1 MVYRELFS
9 NKGAAFYSVKKPM
22 EEDDAY
28 IKRYLSIHKHAIPL
42 TFMEGKEGSHMYF
55 SADSERDIQRKSTL
69 LSSDYKV
76 KLNRDYWIVKKNVVI
91 LGHNSKC
98 RDIMQGFAAFVSEWG
113 REGEDIVNL
122 IVIDDQKNLEKM
134 GYYKDYPFVKRT
146 VAAEIYDKDLICS
159 TIEEF
164 VDSNEEDTS
173 VLILSDDSALNEN
186 IDAGAL
192 ANLVYVQDIINRR
205 LKEDP
210 DFDPYRIDMVVEII
224 DPKHHDIVNSY
235 NVNNVVI
242 SNRYISK
249 MITQISEKE
258 ALFDFYTDILTYDAE
273 GSDSYE
279 SKEIYVKKL
288 SRFFEEIPAKCTAQ
302 QFIRAIYE
310 ASTDQSIPKEKQN
323 PTIALGYVKH
333 GGEIVL
339 FSGDQ
344 AQIEVELE
352 ERDKI
357 IVFSNH

>member
-1 MVYRELFS
+1 
-9 NKGAAFYSVKKPM
+9 
-22 EEDDAY
+22 
-28 IKRYLSIHKHAIPL
+28 
-42 TFMEGKEGSHMYF
+42 
-55 SADSERDIQRKSTL
+55 
-69 LSSDYKV
+69 
-76 KLNRDYWIVKKNVVI
+76 
-91 LGHNSKC
+91 
-98 RDIMQGFAAFVSEWG
+98 MQGFASFVSEWG
-113 REGEDIVNL
+113 KEGEDIVNL

-164 VDSNEEDTS
+164 VDSNVEDTS

-258 ALFDFYTDILTYDAE
+258 ALFDFYSDILTYDTKE
-273 GSDSYE
+273 DGESGEYD
-279 SKEIYVKKL
+279 SKEIYVKKM
-288 SRFFEEIPAKCTAQ
+288 SRYYRELPAECTAEQ
-302 QFIRAIYE
+302 LIRATLE
-310 ASTDQSIPKEKQN
+310 ESKGKN
-323 PTIALGYVKH
+323 PAMVLGYVKP
-333 GGEIVL
+333 GGRMVL
-339 FSGDQ
+339 FGGDQ
-344 AQIEVELE
+344 SAIRVKPEP
-352 ERDKI
+352 RDKVI
-357 IVFSNH
+357 LFSNH